1 MLSDKEIKKY
11 SILSGKTTKEVKK
24 ILNKAENEAKSL
36 GKEKDKKFI
45 IRFLKDLLD
54 LDESKTI
61 QLLTMKFSESE
72 YNNFDDFI
80 EALISSD
87 ILPELRPEMHIKKDE
102 EEIDEE
108 YLKNKDNKD
117 EVLDNDKK
125 ENDPL
130 YDSTCDKKKK

>member
-24 ILNKAENEAKSL
+24 MLNKAENEAKSL

-54 LDESKTI
+54 LDESRTI
-61 QLLTMKFSESE
+61 QLLTMKFSESK

-80 EALISSD
+80 EALILSD
-87 ILPELRPEMHIKKDE
+87 ILPELRPEIHIKKDE

>member
-54 LDESKTI
+54 LDESRTI

-87 ILPELRPEMHIKKDE
+87 ILPELRPEMYIKR
-102 EEIDEE
+102 DEE